1 MVMLGAISLG
11 AAIWMWLG
19 SRAPKRLKSFDLRL
33 TQSDGP
39 PCTSPTSAR
48 DRNQK
53 DSQRLRILAQAPVVA
68 DLLSAA
74 VAAGA
79 SVHDAIDVVIPVVDE
94 PVRSRLEAV
103 RASIELGAP
112 TTVAWVDMLD
122 DEALAPIAGAVIRS
136 AQTGS
141 AISSVLDAAAVDM
154 RQAHRS
160 QVEIAARSAGVRAV
174 APLALCFLTAYLL
187 VGVVPVIAGFAE
199 SLFG

>member
-1 MVMLGAISLG
+1 
-11 AAIWMWLG
+11 
-19 SRAPKRLKSFDLRL
+19 
-33 TQSDGP
+33 
-39 PCTSPTSAR
+39 
-48 DRNQK
+48 
-53 DSQRLRILAQAPVVA
+53 VA

-79 SVHDAIDVVIPVVDE
+79 SVQDAIDVVIPAIDE
-94 PVRSRLEAV
+94 PVRSRLEGV

-112 TTVAWVDMLD
+112 TTIAWAEMLD

-141 AISSVLDAAAVDM
+141 AISTVLDAAAVDM

-160 QVEIAARSAGVRAV
+160 QVEVAARSAGVRAV
-174 APLALCFLTAYLL
+174 APLALCFLPAYLL